1 MLSRLISI
9 MLMEANLKRV
19 QFKIVVMITGTVVAF
34 VDVHGCSI
42 GDNADDLTVKVCL
55 LFDLDD
61 VTRIF
66 VISGADIDDVNL
78 ILGVSG
84 GDLDDV
90 TRSLGVF

>member
-34 VDVHGCSI
+34 VDVRGYSI

-66 VISGADIDDVNL
+66 VISGADINDVNR

-90 TRSLGVF
+90 NRSLGVV